1 MPIWASRAD
10 MLRVDAICAGYG
22 DIQVLTDVSLGVEPG
37 EIVAIVGANGA
48 GKSTLL
54 RTIMGSLPARR
65 GRVNFMGKVLSGVA
79 PHLIAAAGIRLVPE
93 GRRVFANLS
102 VEDNLRAGAYLR
114 PRAAENRALER
125 IYALFPI
132 LAERQHQRAA
142 TLSGGQ
148 QQMLA
153 LGRALAA
160 EPKLLMLDEPSL
172 GLAPKV
178 VEEIFQK
185 LADLRGAEIGIL
197 LVEQN
202 ARKALALAD
211 RAYVLENGAV
221 VLEGPAGEL
230 SRNESVINAY
240 LGGDA

>member
-1 MPIWASRAD
+1 MPISASRAE
-10 MLRVDAICAGYG
+10 MLHVDAICAGYG

-65 GRVNFMGKVLSGVA
+65 GRVDFMGRVLSGVA

-93 GRRVFANLS
+93 GRRVFASLS

-114 PRAAENRALER
+114 PRAAVKQTLER
-125 IYALFPI
+125 MFTLFPM
-132 LAERQHQRAA
+132 LAERQHQRAS

-160 EPKLLMLDEPSL
+160 EPRLLMLDEPSL
-172 GLAPKV
+172 GLAPRI

-185 LADLRGAEIGIL
+185 LAELRGAEIGIL

-221 VLEGPAGEL
+221 VLQGPAREL
-230 SRNESVINAY
+230 SRDASVINAY

>member
-1 MPIWASRAD
+1 
-10 MLRVDAICAGYG
+10 MLRVDSVCAGYG
-22 DIQVLTDVSLGVEPG
+22 DIQVLTDVSLHVERG

-65 GRVNFMGKVLSGVA
+65 GRVSFLDAILSGEA
-79 PHLIAAAGIRLVPE
+79 AHRIAAAGIRLVPE
-93 GRRVFANLS
+93 GRRVFANLT

-114 PRAAENRALER
+114 ARSTVNQALER
-125 IYALFPI
+125 VFALFPMLSERRRQ
-132 LAERQHQRAA
+132 LAS

-172 GLAPKV
+172 GLGPKV

-185 LADLRGAEIGIL
+185 LTELRSTEIAIL

-202 ARKALALAD
+202 ARKALTLAD
-211 RAYVLENGAV
+211 RAYVLENGRV
-221 VLEGPAGEL
+221 VLEGPARDL
-230 SRNESVINAY
+230 RHNESVVNAY
-240 LGGDA
+240 LGGDC

>member
-1 MPIWASRAD
+1 
-10 MLRVDAICAGYG
+10 MLRVESVCAGYG
-22 DIQVLTDVSLGVEPG
+22 DIQVLTDVSLHVERG

-65 GRVNFMGKVLSGVA
+65 GRVSFLDEILSGA
-79 PHLIAAAGIRLVPE
+79 SADRIAAAGVRLVPE
-93 GRRVFANLS
+93 GRRVFANLT

-114 PRAAENRALER
+114 ARSTVSQALER
-125 IYALFPI
+125 VFSLFPM
-132 LAERQHQRAA
+132 LAERRRQLAS

-172 GLAPKV
+172 GLAPRL

-185 LADLRGAEIGIL
+185 LNELRSADIAIL

-202 ARKALALAD
+202 ARKALNLAD
-211 RAYVLENGAV
+211 RAYVLENGGV
-221 VLEGPAGEL
+221 VLEGPAGDL
-230 SRNESVINAY
+230 RYNESVVNAY
-240 LGGDA
+240 LGGNG

>member
-1 MPIWASRAD
+1 
-10 MLRVDAICAGYG
+10 MLHVDAVCAGYG
-22 DIQVLTDVSLGVEPG
+22 DIQVLTDLSLHVQRG

-65 GRVNFMGKVLSGVA
+65 GSVRFLGEMLTGVA
-79 PHLIAAAGIRLVPE
+79 PHRIAAAGLRLVPA
-93 GRRVFANLS
+93 GRRVFATLT
-102 VEDNLRAGAYLR
+102 VEENLRAGAYLR
-114 PRAAENRALER
+114 ARATVVQALER
-125 IYALFPI
+125 VFALFPD
-132 LAERQHQRAA
+132 LAERRNQLAS

-153 LGRALAA
+153 LGRALVT
-160 EPKLLMLDEPSL
+160 EPKMLMLDEPSL
-172 GLAPKV
+172 GLAPKI

-185 LADLRGAEIGIL
+185 LGELRSAESGIL

-211 RAYVLENGAV
+211 RAYVLEHGRV
-221 VLEGPAGEL
+221 VLEGAASEL
-230 SRNESVINAY
+230 CRNESVVNAY
-240 LGGDA
+240 LVGDS

>member
-1 MPIWASRAD
+1 
-10 MLRVDAICAGYG
+10 MLRIESICAGYG
-22 DIQVLTDVSLGVEPG
+22 DIQVLKEISLHVDFG

-54 RTIMGSLPARR
+54 RTIMGTLAVRR
-65 GRVNFMGKVLSGVA
+65 GQIQFMDGLLSNMS
-79 PHLIAAAGIRLVPE
+79 PHRIAAQGIRLVPE
-93 GRRVFANLS
+93 GRRVFPNLT
-102 VEDNLRAGAYLR
+102 VEDNLRAGAYLK
-114 PRAAENRALER
+114 PSAEVPQALER
-125 IYALFPI
+125 VYALFPI
-132 LAERQHQRAA
+132 LDERRMQLAA

-153 LGRALAA
+153 LGRALTSD
-160 EPKLLMLDEPSL
+160 PKMLMLDEPSL

-178 VEEIFQK
+178 VEEIFVK
-185 LADLRGAEIGIL
+185 LANLRGAHIGIL

-211 RAYVLENGAV
+211 RAYVLENGAM
-221 VLEGPAGEL
+221 VLEGTAHEL
-230 SRNESVINAY
+230 SRNQSVINAY

>member
-10 MLRVDAICAGYG
+10 MLRVDAVCAGYG

-54 RTIMGSLPARR
+54 RTIMGTLPSRR
-65 GRVNFMGKVLSGVA
+65 GQVNFMGRSLSGVA
-79 PHLIAAAGIRLVPE
+79 PHRIAAAGIRLVPE

-114 PRAAENRALER
+114 PRAAVNQALQR

-132 LAERQHQRAA
+132 LAERRGQRAS

-172 GLAPKV
+172 GLAPKI

-221 VLEGPAGEL
+221 VLQGAAREL

>member
-1 MPIWASRAD
+1 
-10 MLRVDAICAGYG
+10 MLHVDSVRAGYG
-22 DIQVLTDVSLGVEPG
+22 DIEVLAQVSLQVRRG

-48 GKSTLL
+48 GKTTLL
-54 RTIMGSLPARR
+54 RTIMGSLSVRAGSVRFLNTSLAGLTPNR
-65 GRVNFMGKVLSGVA
+65 
-79 PHLIAAAGIRLVPE
+79 IAGAGIRLVPE
-93 GRRVFANLS
+93 GRRVFANLT
-102 VEDNLRAGAYLR
+102 VEENLRSGAYLCS
-114 PRAAENRALER
+114 RAAETSALER
-125 IYALFPI
+125 AYALFPTLDERRRQ
-132 LAERQHQRAA
+132 LAS

-153 LGRALAA
+153 LGRALAG

-185 LADLRGAEIGIL
+185 LGELRSADMGIL

-202 ARKALALAD
+202 ARKALAMAD
-211 RAYVLENGAV
+211 RAYVLENGRV
-221 VLEGPAGEL
+221 VLEGAARDL
-230 SRNESVINAY
+230 CRNVSVVNAY

>member
-1 MPIWASRAD
+1 
-10 MLRVDAICAGYG
+10 MLRVDAVCAGYG

-65 GRVNFMGKVLSGVA
+65 GQGDFMGRSLSGVA

-114 PRAAENRALER
+114 PRAAVSQALQR

-132 LAERQHQRAA
+132 LAERRGQRAS

-160 EPKLLMLDEPSL
+160 EPRLLMLDEPSL
-172 GLAPKV
+172 GLAPKI

-221 VLEGPAGEL
+221 VLQGPAREL

>member
-1 MPIWASRAD
+1 
-10 MLRVDAICAGYG
+10 MLRVDAICSGYSE
-22 DIQVLTDVSLGVEPG
+22 IQVLTDLSLRVERG

-54 RTIMGSLPARR
+54 RTIMGALPAR
-65 GRVNFMGKVLSGVA
+65 SGSVTFLGEPLTGVS
-79 PHLIAAAGIRLVPE
+79 PHRIAAGGLRLVPE
-93 GRRVFANLS
+93 GRRVFASLS
-102 VEDNLRAGAYLR
+102 VEENLRAGAYLLS
-114 PRAAENRALER
+114 RAAAASAIER
-125 IYALFPI
+125 VFALFPN
-132 LAERQHQRAA
+132 LAERRTQLAS

-160 EPKLLMLDEPSL
+160 EPKMLMLDEPSL
-172 GLAPKV
+172 GLAPKI

-185 LADLRGAEIGIL
+185 LEDLRSAENGIL

-211 RAYVLENGAV
+211 RAYVLENGRV
-221 VLEGPAGEL
+221 VLEGAAADL
-230 SRNESVINAY
+230 FRNESVVNAY
-240 LGGDA
+240 LGGEA

>member
-1 MPIWASRAD
+1 MPIWVSRAD
-10 MLRVDAICAGYG
+10 MLRIDAVCAGYG

-65 GRVNFMGKVLSGVA
+65 GRVDFMGQVLSGVA
-79 PHLIAAAGIRLVPE
+79 PHLIAAAGVRLVPE

-114 PRAAENRALER
+114 PRAAVNRALER

-132 LAERQHQRAA
+132 LAERQHQRAS

-160 EPKLLMLDEPSL
+160 EPRLLMLDEPSL
-172 GLAPKV
+172 GLAPKIV
-178 VEEIFQK
+178 KEIFQK
-185 LADLRGAEIGIL
+185 LADLRSAEIGIL

>member
-1 MPIWASRAD
+1 
-10 MLRVDAICAGYG
+10 MLHVDSIRAGYG
-22 DIQVLTDVSLGVEPG
+22 DIEVLAQVSLHVGRG

-48 GKSTLL
+48 GKTTLL
-54 RTIMGSLPARR
+54 RTIMGSLPVRL
-65 GRVNFMGKVLSGVA
+65 GSVNFLNAPLAGLTPNRVA
-79 PHLIAAAGIRLVPE
+79 GAGIRLVPE
-93 GRRVFANLS
+93 GRRVFANLT
-102 VEDNLRAGAYLR
+102 VEENLRAGAYLR
-114 PRAAENRALER
+114 SRSAEAPALER
-125 IYALFPI
+125 AYSLFPM
-132 LAERQHQRAA
+132 LAERRRQLAS

-153 LGRALAA
+153 LGRALAG

-178 VEEIFQK
+178 VEEIFRK
-185 LADLRGAEIGIL
+185 LADLRGADMGIL

-211 RAYVLENGAV
+211 RAYVLENGRV
-221 VLEGPAGEL
+221 VLEGAAPDL
-230 SRNESVINAY
+230 CRNVSVVNAY

>member
-1 MPIWASRAD
+1 
-10 MLRVDAICAGYG
+10 MLHIDAICAGYG

-65 GRVNFMGKVLSGVA
+65 GRVTFMGRTLTGVA
-79 PHLIAAAGIRLVPE
+79 PHLIAASGIRLVPE
-93 GRRVFANLS
+93 GRRVFASLS

-114 PRAAENRALER
+114 PRAAVSQALAR
-125 IYALFPI
+125 ILALFPD
-132 LAERQHQRAA
+132 LAERRHQRAS

-160 EPKLLMLDEPSL
+160 EPRLLMLDEPSL
-172 GLAPKV
+172 GLAPRI

-185 LADLRGAEIGIL
+185 LAELRGAEIGIL

-211 RAYVLENGAV
+211 RAYVLENGVV
-221 VLEGPAGEL
+221 VLDGPAREL
-230 SRNESVINAY
+230 SRNASVINAY

>member
-1 MPIWASRAD
+1 
-10 MLRVDAICAGYG
+10 MLRIESVCAGYG
-22 DIQVLTDVSLGVEPG
+22 DIQVLSDVSLQVDSG

-54 RTIMGSLPARR
+54 RTIMGTLVPRS
-65 GRVNFMGKVLSGVA
+65 GRIHFMDRLLSNRA
-79 PHLIAAAGIRLVPE
+79 PHRIAAQGLRLVPE
-93 GRRVFANLS
+93 GRRVFANLT
-102 VEDNLRAGAYLR
+102 VDDNLRAGAYLR
-114 PRAAENRALER
+114 PSADVGQALER
-125 IYALFPI
+125 AYTLFPT
-132 LAERQHQRAA
+132 LADRRGQLAS

-153 LGRALAA
+153 LGRALVS
-160 EPKLLMLDEPSL
+160 EPKMLMLDEPSL

-178 VEEIFQK
+178 VEEIFLK

-211 RAYVLENGAV
+211 RAYVLENGRV
-221 VLEGPAGEL
+221 VLEGAAGEL
-230 SRNESVINAY
+230 YRNESVIHAY
-240 LGGDA
+240 LGGNA